1 RNSSLLSLGAAGEAA
16 PACSGAAAALVT
28 LAEVF
33 AVAAAGRPGL
43 RVGAAGFLV
52 SVALTRRAMSLG
64 SFHRSRNLACQP
76 ALRVIP
82 LACKRQ
88 PARASFTCF
97 AGLKP
102 SLRDAAIS
110 IVSPELGLRPWRAGL
125 SFTLNFP
132 MPGRLTSS
140 PFFAASTMPAN
151 TASTAFLAA
160 LFSTP

>member
-1 RNSSLLSLGAAGEAA
+1 AGGGAACCSSRATWSSSSAIRAAAVLAARPASLLLVRSVALARSSCSTRARNSSLLSLGAAGEAA
-16 PACSGAAAALVT
+16 PGCSGAAAALVT

-88 PARASFTCF
+88 
-97 AGLKP
+97 
-102 SLRDAAIS
+102 
-110 IVSPELGLRPWRAGL
+110 
-125 SFTLNFP
+125 
-132 MPGRLTSS
+132 
-140 PFFAASTMPAN
+140 
-151 TASTAFLAA
+151 
-160 LFSTP
+160 

>member
-1 RNSSLLSLGAAGEAA
+1 AGGGAACLSSRATWPSSSAIRAAAVFAARPTSLLLVRSVALARSSCSTRVRNSSLLSLGAAGEAA
-16 PACSGAAAALVT
+16 PACSGAAVVLVT

-52 SVALTRRAMSLG
+52 CVALAGRAMSRLLP
-64 SFHRSRNLACQP
+64 SLAERDLSAGP
-76 ALRVIP
+76 PRHI

-102 SLRDAAIS
+102 SFLDAAIS
-110 IVSPELGLRPWRAGL
+110 IV
-125 SFTLNFP
+125 
-132 MPGRLTSS
+132 
-140 PFFAASTMPAN
+140 
-151 TASTAFLAA
+151 
-160 LFSTP
+160 

>member
-1 RNSSLLSLGAAGEAA
+1 SSCSTRARNSSLLNLGAAGEAA
-16 PACSGAAAALVT
+16 PACSGAAVVLVT
-28 LAEVF
+28 LAEGF

-43 RVGAAGFLV
+43 RVGVACFLV
-52 SVALTRRAMSLG
+52 CVALAGGAMSRLLPSLAERGLSAG
-64 SFHRSRNLACQP
+64 SPRH
-76 ALRVIP
+76 I
-82 LACKRQ
+82 LACKLQ

-132 MPGRLTSS
+132 KPG
-140 PFFAASTMPAN
+140 N

-160 LFSTP
+160 LFSTPASLAT